1 MPILKPSISSLW
13 SKSSKVFF
21 PIQIILFVIDA
32 FVPDM
37 VPVVD
42 ELFML
47 IAIINRIKKY
57 VVISNFVRKHKFL
70 TILLLIAVV
79 TGIVFIVRWIIGI
92 IVG

>member
-1 MPILKPSISSLW
+1 MFYVLIFLFIWLYWIAPLL
-13 SKSSKVFF
+13 
-21 PIQIILFVIDA
+21 IQIILFVIDA

>member
-1 MPILKPSISSLW
+1 MFYVLIFLFIWLYWIAPL
-13 SKSSKVFF
+13 

>member
-1 MPILKPSISSLW
+1 MFYVLIFLFIWLYWIAPLL
-13 SKSSKVFF
+13 
-21 PIQIILFVIDA
+21 IQIILFVIDA

-70 TILLLIAVV
+70 TILILIDVV
-79 TGIVFIVRWIIGI
+79 TGIVFIVRCIIVI

>member
-1 MPILKPSISSLW
+1 MFYVLIFLFIWLYWIAPL
-13 SKSSKVFF
+13 

-37 VPVVD
+37 FPVVD

-57 VVISNFVRKHKFL
+57 VVISNFVRKHEFL

>member
-1 MPILKPSISSLW
+1 MFYVLIFLFIWLYWIAPLL
-13 SKSSKVFF
+13 
-21 PIQIILFVIDA
+21 IQIILFVIDA

-57 VVISNFVRKHKFL
+57 VVISNFVRKHKFF